1 MIVIIDYGM
10 GNLGSIL
17 NMCRFLNIEA
27 SIEDDVESIKNA
39 KKIILPGVGSFD
51 TAMERIKK
59 NGLQDVL
66 NKKALE
72 EKIPFLGICLGM
84 QLLTNRSQE
93 GSLPG
98 LGWIDAEAIKF
109 PENRVLKVPHVGW
122 NEAKPGKSDP
132 MVKGLL
138 EDSRFYFVHSYFVKT
153 NNSEHSLMKTNYGIT
168 FDSAI
173 SKDNIYGFQF
183 HPEKSHKYGMKILK
197 NFSEIMTHE

>member
-17 NMCRFLNIEA
+17 NMCKFLNIEA
-27 SIEDDVESIKNA
+27 CISDDVESIKNA

-59 NGLQDVL
+59 NGIQEVL

-84 QLLTNRSQE
+84 QLLTNSSQE

-109 PENRVLKVPHVGW
+109 PESSVLKVPHVGW
-122 NEAKPGKSDP
+122 NEAKPEKIDP

-153 NNSEHSLMKTNYGIT
+153 NKNENSLMKTKYGVT

-173 SKDNIYGFQF
+173 SKGNIYGFQF

-197 NFSEIMTHE
+197 NFSEININE

>member
-27 SIEDDVESIKNA
+27 SIEDDVELIKNA

-173 SKDNIYGFQF
+173 
-183 HPEKSHKYGMKILK
+183 
-197 NFSEIMTHE
+197 

>member
-183 HPEKSHKYGMKILK
+183 HPEKSQRAGQLILK
-197 NFSEIMTHE
+197 NFLSIQ